1 MSVSEKSAVKSIL
14 AMHRTYAELDEY
26 LEKELR
32 EAGYAGVDIQKNPI
46 GSRITVFVTRP
57 GLAIGRRGTGIKDL
71 TERVAAKFAL
81 PNPQIAVS
89 EVEAPELNPRIMA
102 ARTAQI
108 VSRGTAFRRA
118 ATWTMNSIM
127 AAGASGV
134 EIGVAG
140 KLRSDR
146 SHSEKY
152 RMGVVPK
159 SGEASKQVVREAT
172 TDVLLKLGLYGIQVK
187 IALRGS
193 MPPMVEYIEQP
204 AETPQAPQAPQAAAV
219 APVPAPAAQEPVPEK
234 VEAPQPAQTEVKPA
248 APAKTTR
255 TRRRQPKAV
264 PVAEPVPEPQA
275 EPVPEPQAEPVPEPQ
290 AEPVPEPQ
298 AETKTEEL
306 APPKTEESTETSE
319 QPTAE
324 NAEAIEVTEGSTEV
338 SQEPKVEAE
347 LNDTIEPAAVETV
360 ERIAKS
366 ESEES

>member
-1 MSVSEKSAVKSIL
+1 MSSTEKSAVKSIL
-14 AMHRTYAELDEY
+14 AMHRTYAEIDEY

-71 TERVAAKFAL
+71 TERVAAKFNL

-89 EVEAPELNPRIMA
+89 EVEMPELNPRIMA

-187 IALRGS
+187 IALRDS
-193 MPPMVEYIEQP
+193 MPPMVEYIEQ
-204 AETPQAPQAPQAAAV
+204 ATEASQAPVAPQAAPA
-219 APVPAPAAQEPVPEK
+219 APAEAAPPAPEPAAVEAAVEPVVAEK
-234 VEAPQPAQTEVKPA
+234 AEPAKEEVKPA
-248 APAKTTR
+248 TSAKP
-255 TRRRQPKAV
+255 RRRQPKQEPKAE
-264 PVAEPVPEPQA
+264 PKEEAPAAAEPVAADVPAVA
-275 EPVPEPQAEPVPEPQ
+275 EHKEEAES
-290 AEPVPEPQ
+290 
-298 AETKTEEL
+298 KTEEEVKEV
-306 APPKTEESTETSE
+306 PEV
-319 QPTAE
+319 Q
-324 NAEAIEVTEGSTEV
+324 AEAE
-338 SQEPKVEAE
+338 
-347 LNDTIEPAAVETV
+347 DTVEPAAVETV
-360 ERIAKS
+360 EQLAKS
-366 ESEES
+366 ESKES

>member
-1 MSVSEKSAVKSIL
+1 MSASEKSAVKSIL
-14 AMHRTYAELDEY
+14 AMHRTYAEID
-26 LEKELR
+26 
-32 EAGYAGVDIQKNPI
+32 
-46 GSRITVFVTRP
+46 VTRP

-71 TERVAAKFAL
+71 TERVAAKFPL

-89 EVEAPELNPRIMA
+89 EVEQPELNPRIMA

-108 VSRGTAFRRA
+108 VARGTAFRRA

-187 IALRGS
+187 IALKDLV
-193 MPPMVEYIEQP
+193 PPMVEYVEQVVEAPP
-204 AETPQAPQAPQAAAV
+204 APVAPAAPQAPQAPQSTDAPTVAGP
-219 APVPAPAAQEPVPEK
+219 APVV
-234 VEAPQPAQTEVKPA
+234 VEAPAEKTEAPQEEVKPA
-248 APAKTTR
+248 IHTK
-255 TRRRQPKAV
+255 TRRRQPKAE
-264 PVAEPVPEPQA
+264 PKPEQKPEPVEDKPVEAKPEEAAPVQA
-275 EPVPEPQAEPVPEPQ
+275 EARAEEAVVVAP
-290 AEPVPEPQ
+290 AEAAAAP
-298 AETKTEEL
+298 TEE
-306 APPKTEESTETSE
+306 AVPAK
-319 QPTAE
+319 AE
-324 NAEAIEVTEGSTEV
+324 
-338 SQEPKVEAE
+338 
-347 LNDTIEPAAVETV
+347 EPAVVETV
-360 ERIAKS
+360 EQVAKS

>member
-1 MSVSEKSAVKSIL
+1 MSATEKSAVKSIL
-14 AMHRTYAELDEY
+14 AMHRTYAEIDEY

-71 TERVAAKFAL
+71 TERVANKFNL

-134 EIGVAG
+134 EISVAG

-172 TDVLLKLGLYGIQVK
+172 TDVLLKLGLYGIQVS
-187 IALRGS
+187 IALKDS
-193 MPPMVEYIEQP
+193 MPPMVEFIEQP
-204 AETPQAPQAPQAAAV
+204 PEAQAAAQ
-219 APVPAPAAQEPVPEK
+219 APEGPAAEPAAAPAGEK
-234 VEAPQPAQTEVKPA
+234 AAAPQPESKPPAQGK
-248 APAKTTR
+248 
-255 TRRRQPKAV
+255 TRRRQPKAESKPEENAAPQLQASEPQTTESV
-264 PVAEPVPEPQA
+264 EPVKGGEEVKAEPDA
-275 EPVPEPQAEPVPEPQ
+275 
-290 AEPVPEPQ
+290 
-298 AETKTEEL
+298 TE
-306 APPKTEESTETSE
+306 AVA
-319 QPTAE
+319 PTA
-324 NAEAIEVTEGSTEV
+324 
-338 SQEPKVEAE
+338 VEA
-347 LNDTIEPAAVETV
+347 VEQV
-360 ERIAKS
+360 AKS
-366 ESEES
+366 ESQES

>member
-1 MSVSEKSAVKSIL
+1 MSATEKSAVKSIL
-14 AMHRTYAELDEY
+14 AMHRTYAEIDEF

-71 TERVAAKFAL
+71 TERVAAKFDL

-108 VSRGTAFRRA
+108 VARGTAFRRA

-134 EIGVAG
+134 EISVAG

-159 SGEASKQVVREAT
+159 SGEASKRVVREAT

-187 IALRGS
+187 IALKDN
-193 MPPMVEYIEQP
+193 MPPMVELIEQEP
-204 AETPQAPQAPQAAAV
+204 EGQPAPQAAA
-219 APVPAPAAQEPVPEK
+219 PGAPAAAPTPA
-234 VEAPQPAQTEVKPA
+234 EAPTAKGEVAPAEAKPA
-248 APAKTTR
+248 AHPKA
-255 TRRRQPKAV
+255 RRRQPKA
-264 PVAEPVPEPQA
+264 
-275 EPVPEPQAEPVPEPQ
+275 
-290 AEPVPEPQ
+290 
-298 AETKTEEL
+298 ETK
-306 APPKTEESTETSE
+306 S
-319 QPTAE
+319 
-324 NAEAIEVTEGSTEV
+324 
-338 SQEPKVEAE
+338 
-347 LNDTIEPAAVETV
+347 EPAAEAKEAQGAVVTASGTSAGETAGPEPAGEAGSQPQEEAKGDGHPEPVTV
-360 ERIAKS
+360 EAVEQIAKS
-366 ESEES
+366 ESKES